1 MQALLQDLKYG
12 FRTLART
19 PAVAVV
25 IVLTLSLGI
34 GASTLLF
41 NMVRQ
46 WVIGAVKFP
55 HSEQL
60 VAAWEIDTKKGY
72 EVSASAPDFLDWREH
87 NQVFENLSAW
97 TVRDFNLTGNDR
109 PERVSGARVSANFF
123 NTLEARPALGRT
135 FFSDEE
141 SLGKDR
147 VVILSHGLWHDR
159 FNADPNLLGRTIAI
173 DGESRTVIGVMPED
187 FHFSVMGRANMWVP
201 LAFTDKERA
210 DRLDGWLQVIGR
222 LRPGVNI
229 AQAQTAM
236 DPIAQR
242 LEKLYPDSNTNSG
255 ILLRSLRHEVGRNV
269 GDQGVYMA
277 FCLGICVLLVAC
289 ANVAGI
295 MLARSLAR
303 QREMAVRISL
313 GAGRFRLIRQLLS
326 ENVWLFVVGAAL
338 GIALAKW
345 GGDWVTSAIPNE
357 NRGYLPNY
365 GRIYLDFAT
374 LAYAAGI
381 ALLTSIL
388 FGLAPAMQSS
398 NPNLTATLKD
408 AGGAASLSLRGRRM
422 RKVLI
427 VLEVSLALASLVP
440 AGVMTRWLKTAY
452 SADLGFRPDHLLTA
466 RLNLPATKYGDMHR
480 ASSFYNELLERI
492 QGQPGVTD
500 AAASDFIPFGN
511 SSGGAELFFEGRPAP
526 QPGSVPFTALT
537 SATPGYLSTLGLQ
550 LVGGRFISWQDT
562 ADSQP
567 VVVINQTLVQRHF
580 AGRDPLGQRI
590 QLGRDDKKLRTVVG
604 VVKDVSRVGIGSGPA
619 RAESYIPFAQA
630 PARAMAIVLR
640 TAQDPQLVA
649 ATLRESVWRLDPDQP
664 ISEVVPM
671 AQLIDNRMA
680 PFRILTQFTDFF
692 GLLALFLAAMG
703 IYGTMAYIVAG
714 RTKEIGIRMAL
725 GALPRHILQLIIA
738 HGARL
743 TALGIVLGLAGGF
756 VLARMLAGLFF
767 GLRVFDPPV
776 FVGAASVIG
785 AAILLA
791 SYLPA
796 RLAAKVDPL
805 VALRHD

>member
-1 MQALLQDLKYG
+1 MQSLLQDLKYG
-12 FRTLART
+12 FRTLAKT
-19 PAVAVV
+19 PAIAIV

-60 VAAWEIDTKKGY
+60 VSAWEIDTKKGY
-72 EVSASAPDFLDWREH
+72 EVSASAPDFLDWREQ

-123 NTLEARPALGRT
+123 NTLQARPALGRT
-135 FFSDEE
+135 FLAEEE
-141 SLGKDR
+141 SPGRDR

-159 FNADPNLLGRTIAI
+159 FNAEPALIGRTITV

-210 DRLDGWLQVIGR
+210 DRLNGWLQVVGR
-222 LRPGVNI
+222 MRPSVTI

-255 ILLRSLRHEVGRNV
+255 IFLRSLRHEVGRNV
-269 GDQGVYMA
+269 GDQGVYMG

-295 MLARSLAR
+295 LLARALAR

-313 GAGRFRLIRQLLS
+313 GAGRLRLVRQLLS
-326 ENVWLFVVGAAL
+326 ENVWLFIAGAVL
-338 GIALAKW
+338 GIAFAKW

-365 GRIYLDFAT
+365 GRVYLDFAT
-374 LAYAAGI
+374 LAYAVGI
-381 ALLTSIL
+381 ALLTSLL

-398 NPNLTATLKD
+398 NPNLTTTLKD

-427 VLEVSLALASLVP
+427 VLEVSMALATLVP

-452 SADLGFRPDHLLTA
+452 SVDLGFRPDHILTA
-466 RLNLPATKYGDMHR
+466 RVNLPATKYADMHR
-480 ASSFYNELLERI
+480 VSNFYDGLLEGI
-492 QGQPGVTD
+492 QGQPGV
-500 AAASDFIPFGN
+500 ANASASDFIPFGN
-511 SSGGAELFFEGRPAP
+511 SSGGAEIFFEGRPAP
-526 QPGSVPFTALT
+526 EPGSVPFTALT
-537 SATPGYLSTLGLQ
+537 SATPGYLATMGLQ
-550 LVGGRFISWQDT
+550 LVKGRFISRQDT
-562 ADSQP
+562 AESQP
-567 VVVINQTLVQRHF
+567 VIVINQTFVQRHF
-580 AGRDPLGQRI
+580 AGNDPLGQRI
-590 QLGRDDKKLRTVVG
+590 QLGHEDKTLRTVVG
-604 VVKDVSRVGIGSGPA
+604 IVKDITRVGIGSGPA

-630 PARAMAIVLR
+630 PARAMTLELR

-664 ISEVVPM
+664 ISEIVPM
-671 AQLIDNRMA
+671 AQLIDNRVA

-692 GLLALFLAAMG
+692 GLIALFLAAMG

-714 RTKEIGIRMAL
+714 RTREIGIRMAL
-725 GALPRHILQLIIA
+725 GALPRHVLQLIISQ
-738 HGARL
+738 GARL
-743 TALGIVLGLAGGF
+743 TFVGIALGLAGGF
-756 VLARMLAGLFF
+756 ALTQMLAGLFF
-767 GLRVFDPPV
+767 GMKVLDPLV
-776 FVGAASVIG
+776 YAGAASVIG
-785 AAILLA
+785 GAILLA